1 MLTAALNLL
10 SVAVERSTELRCNIA
25 LESKRSEKIVDERGL
40 RCLRSV
46 RRFARAEL
54 SCVNKMPSL
63 LRVSRRN
70 AAVETTEE
78 SWDPRRKRIYAEPE
92 R

>member
-1 MLTAALNLL
+1 M
-10 SVAVERSTELRCNIA
+10 
-25 LESKRSEKIVDERGL
+25 DERGL

-63 LRVSRRN
+63 LRVSRRC
-70 AAVETTEE
+70 AAMETTEV
-78 SWDPRRKRIYAEPE
+78 SWDPRRKRTYAEPE
-92 R
+92 H

>member
-1 MLTAALNLL
+1 MG
-10 SVAVERSTELRCNIA
+10 EQG
-25 LESKRSEKIVDERGL
+25 LEMPLFS
-40 RCLRSV
+40 
-46 RRFARAEL
+46 RRFTRVEL
-54 SCVNKMPSL
+54 SCMNKMPSL

-70 AAVETTEE
+70 AAVETMEE

>member
-1 MLTAALNLL
+1 M
-10 SVAVERSTELRCNIA
+10 
-25 LESKRSEKIVDERGL
+25 DEQGL

-46 RRFARAEL
+46 RRFMRAEL

-70 AAVETTEE
+70 AAVETMEE
-78 SWDPRRKRIYAEPE
+78 LWDPRRKRIYAELE
-92 R
+92 HE